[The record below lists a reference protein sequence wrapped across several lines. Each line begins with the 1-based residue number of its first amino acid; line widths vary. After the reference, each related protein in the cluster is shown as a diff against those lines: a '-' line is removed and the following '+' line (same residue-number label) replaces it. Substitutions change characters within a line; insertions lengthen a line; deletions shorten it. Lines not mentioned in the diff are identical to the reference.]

1 MSEIENNGQEQQGGE
16 EEEVQVSELD
26 LLKDRARMMG
36 IVFSNNIGV
45 ESLKKKIQDK
55 MDGTEE
61 QAKPT
66 EQAEQ
71 VNPLGETPSD
81 KPLTKQ
87 ELRRKIIDEAMKL
100 VRVRITNMDPKKKDL
115 AGEIITV
122 ANEYIGNVKRYV
134 PYGEE
139 TEDGWHVP
147 QCIFNQLEAKEYL
160 QIRTIKDKRTGT
172 FRTVTSF
179 VKEFGL
185 HVLPQLTQ
193 EELDKISAA
202 QAAAAGG

>member
-1 MSEIENNGQEQQGGE
+1 MSENENNGQEQAAEDQDLPT
-16 EEEVQVSELD
+16 ELD
-26 LLKDRARMMG
+26 MLKERAKMMG
-36 IVFSNNIGV
+36 VVFSNNIGV

-55 MDGTEE
+55 MDGTGED
-61 QAKPT
+61 QGKPAD
-66 EQAEQ
+66 EPEA
-71 VNPLGETPSD
+71 NPLGGDLDE

-87 ELRRKIIDEAMKL
+87 QLRQKIVADAMKL

-147 QCIFNQLEAKEYL
+147 QCIFDQLQAKEYL

-185 HVLPQLTQ
+185 QVLPQLTKA
-193 EELDKISAA
+193 ELEKIAAA
-202 QAAAAGG
+202 QAASAGG